1 MSEQWNNSVSIQ
13 IKFACFFAKF
23 VELFANLRQVST
35 NLQIWQKANLQ
46 KVLQIVKLSTSR
58 REYQFL
64 YVESLPPKCARYLWR
79 VVTKI
84 TLGAP

>member
-1 MSEQWNNSVSIQ
+1 MSTQ

-23 VELFANLRQVST
+23 VELFANLRQV
-35 NLQIWQKANLQ
+35 LPICKFGKKQILQ

-64 YVESLPPKCARYLWR
+64 YVERLPPKCARYLWR